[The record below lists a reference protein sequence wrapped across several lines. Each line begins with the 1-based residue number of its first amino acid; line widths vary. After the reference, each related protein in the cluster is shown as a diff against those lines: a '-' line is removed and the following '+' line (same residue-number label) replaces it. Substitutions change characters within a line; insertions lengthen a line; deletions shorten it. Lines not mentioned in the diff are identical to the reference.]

1 MVPTKKHNVKFVVIV
16 SGIEK
21 APYIKLNPG

>member
-1 MVPTKKHNVKFVVIV
+1 MVPAKKHNVKFMIIV
-16 SGIEK
+16 LGVEK